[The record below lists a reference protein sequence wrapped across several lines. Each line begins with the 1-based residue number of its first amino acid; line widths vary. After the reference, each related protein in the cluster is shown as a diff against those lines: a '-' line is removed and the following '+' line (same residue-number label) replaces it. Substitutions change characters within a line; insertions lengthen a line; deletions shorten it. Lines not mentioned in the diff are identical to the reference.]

1 MSYTLTRADLDRV
14 IQAGPAVSIVLPDRE
29 DAGWNSVTGMKVK
42 GMSTGY
48 VFEKARGGPGNNSTI
63 HLTITGSKDTV
74 Q

>member
-1 MSYTLTRADLDRV
+1 M
-14 IQAGPAVSIVLPDRE
+14 ILPDRE
-29 DAGWNSVTGMKVK
+29 DAGWSSVKGMKVK

-48 VFEKARGGPGNNSTI
+48 VFEKARGEPGNNSTI

>member
-1 MSYTLTRADLDRV
+1 M
-14 IQAGPAVSIVLPDRE
+14 VLPDRE

-42 GMSTGY
+42 GMSAGY